1 MTTSRRIRGLLI
13 VIGTVV
19 ALIAIGCGGE
29 LDGEAPSEGAP
40 QPPVADSGG
49 EPRSADIDGAGNVDA
64 AGGAPSEGPAG
75 APAGGDAPIPDPKL
89 QGLVDRKIIQSTSVD
104 VEVEE
109 VGRNF
114 QEVIRLAETFGGHV
128 VSSSFS
134 QVDDEQVADLTIRVP
149 HDRYQEALNKI
160 RLMGEV
166 VNEKS
171 DGNDV
176 TEEYT
181 DLQARLRTLEATERR
196 YLELLAQANGIE
208 EILLVQDRL
217 DVVRGQIEQVQ
228 GRINLLDGLTELSTI
243 TIHLRPLA
251 AGAEPGGGGPH
262 PLEAGAK
269 AWEYSLQALRGL
281 AAAGLAV
288 AAFSWWLLPP
298 LAALGIGVRWWL
310 SRRPRAVAETSM

>member
-1 MTTSRRIRGLLI
+1 MTTSRRIRGFLV
-13 VIGTVV
+13 VIGMLV

-29 LDGEAPSEGAP
+29 SDGEAPSEGAP

-49 EPRSADIDGAGNVDA
+49 EPRSADIDGTGNVDA
-64 AGGAPSEGPAG
+64 AGGAPSAGPAG
-75 APAGGDAPIPDPKL
+75 APGGEQPAPDPKL

-166 VNEKS
+166 LNEKS

-196 YLELLAQANGIE
+196 YLELLAQANGVE

-243 TIHLRPLA
+243 TVHLRPLA
-251 AGAEPGGGGPH
+251 
-262 PLEAGAK
+262 AGAK

-298 LAALGIGVRWWL
+298 LAALGIGIRWWL